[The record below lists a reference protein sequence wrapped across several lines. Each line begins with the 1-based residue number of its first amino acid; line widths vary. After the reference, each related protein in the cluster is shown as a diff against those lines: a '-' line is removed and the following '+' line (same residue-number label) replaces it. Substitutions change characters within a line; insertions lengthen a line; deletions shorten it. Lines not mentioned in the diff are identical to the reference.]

1 MSGNADNDASPAST
15 GDAGQPQTPQ
25 RQPVE
30 IETRPRV
37 GQGGGV
43 DSVRNEAPTDVEQ

>member
-1 MSGNADNDASPAST
+1 MSGNADNSSPTAT
-15 GDAGQPQTPQ
+15 GDANQPQSPQ

-30 IETRPRV
+30 IDTRPRV

-43 DSVRNEAPTDVEQ
+43 DSVRNEASPDVERR